1 MTDTKTLEFTR
12 ELPLTPEKLWP
23 LLVDPGHREV
33 WGAPEEGM
41 VLTMENADT
50 REGGRERHRCGPAE
64 APDFL
69 VETRWYRLAG
79 PDMAVFTET
88 LFVGDDR
95 IFTSLVT
102 YGVSAFGD
110 GAVLN
115 VTVAVS
121 SFTGP
126 EAFDEIEAGWT
137 GGLANLDAL
146 VAKVTAPA

>member
-1 MTDTKTLEFTR
+1 MTPTKTLDFTR
-12 ELPLTPEKLWP
+12 DLPLDPDRLWP
-23 LLVDPGHREV
+23 VLTEPEHRET

-69 VETRWYRLAG
+69 VETRWYRLAA
-79 PDMAVFTET
+79 PDLAVFTET

-102 YGVSAFGD
+102 YS
-110 GAVLN
+110 
-115 VTVAVS
+115 VTPEGTGSRLQVAVAVS

-126 EAFDEIEAGWT
+126 EAFDEIEQGWM

-146 VAKVTAPA
+146 VERLMSDA